1 VEKWEHAKK
10 NSGDDTRLTIPT
22 KGLLVC
28 EVRQIHKDKREFAT
42 PHQSLED
49 KDIPNFVLV
58 IEEIASDFES
68 HLKHSIKD
76 AIRNRYACEMTS
88 GCKK

>member
-1 VEKWEHAKK
+1 MEEWEHVKK
-10 NSGDDTRLTIPT
+10 NSGDDTRLIIPT
-22 KGLLVC
+22 KGLVC

-49 KDIPNFVLV
+49 KNIPNFVLD

-76 AIRNRYACEMTS
+76 AIRKRNAGEMTS